1 MAWSFELADHL
12 ADAPWPANK
21 EELLD
26 FANRIGAPL
35 AVIENLQRL
44 ENDDSVVYYSMSEIW
59 SEFAL
64 YGDFM
69 QMGYEEEQY

>member
-1 MAWSFELADHL
+1 MAWSFELADYL

-35 AVIENLQRL
+35 PVIENLQKL
-44 ENDDSVVYYSMSEIW
+44 ENDDSVVYDNMSEIW
-59 SEFAL
+59 SEFSL

-69 QMGYEEEQY
+69 EMGYDDSY

>member
-1 MAWSFELADHL
+1 MAWSFELANYL

-35 AVIENLQRL
+35 PVIENLQKL
-44 ENDDSVVYYSMSEIW
+44 ENDDSVVYDNMSEIW
-59 SEFAL
+59 SEFSL

-69 QMGYEEEQY
+69 EMGYDDSY

>member
-1 MAWSFELADHL
+1 MSWTFELADHL
-12 ADAPWPANK
+12 NDAPWPANK

-44 ENDDSVVYYSMSEIW
+44 EDDDSVVYDSMGEIW
-59 SEFAL
+59 PDCL
-64 YGDFM
+64 
-69 QMGYEEEQY
+69 GYEEYFKSDDEY